1 MVTTDF
7 INNMSTFASNIM
19 ATTIVYPLDTIRI
32 RKQLD
37 EEPLY
42 NRKALYKA
50 YPAGILRQITYSSP
64 NLIFFRKLNEQYK
77 KKHGEQEPTLM
88 MKTFFGSLSGAT
100 AGLLGNPAEAI
111 MVRSIKD
118 SQYQNIFHSIRTIY
132 AQNQWKGFFN
142 GVVPMSLR
150 CGVYNAGR
158 LPIYSETKNYIQQ
171 HYPSQKGSVLSHSI
185 AAFSGSFVGI
195 IASNPLDVIKSRM
208 QGNTQKRSIQEII
221 AEILQKDGMQGFYR
235 GLMASFFKSGPH
247 SIFSF
252 IFAEQLSLLLTGK
265 EMF

>member
-1 MVTTDF
+1 
-7 INNMSTFASNIM
+7 MSTFASNIM

-77 KKHGEQEPTLM
+77 KKHGEPSLM

-118 SQYQNIFHSIRTIY
+118 RQYQNMFHSMRTIY
-132 AQNQWKGFFN
+132 AEKQWKGFFN
-142 GVVPMSLR
+142 GLAPMSLR

-171 HYPSQKGSVLSHSI
+171 HYPSQKGSVLSHGI
-185 AAFSGSFVGI
+185 AAFSGSFVGLL
-195 IASNPLDVIKSRM
+195 ASNPLDVIKSRM
-208 QGNTQKRSIQEII
+208 QGSKQSPTIQQVI

-252 IFAEQLSLLLTGK
+252 VFAEQLTLLLTGK
-265 EMF
+265 ELF